1 MKRLAIILSSLFIFS
16 VTLFAQEQ
24 TKSKPTDEM
33 AFETLYHDYG
43 SVVYDADGTYKFVF
57 TNNAKKPLVIT
68 NVKSSCGCTVPSWP
82 KEPIQPG
89 EKGSITV
96 KYNTKIPGTFNKSVQ
111 VFSTAENSPVKLSIR
126 GKVMARPDDLK
137 SSSSGNNLMNG
148 TRIKEGVVKDNS
160 GMLEENDAIEKEVG
174 MSTNPGTVSKSKELK
189 KTLYQEKLRAEK
201 AEKKIK

>member
-1 MKRLAIILSSLFIFS
+1 MKRLAIFLSLVFVSSVFI
-16 VTLFAQEQ
+16 FAQEQ
-24 TKSKPTDEM
+24 TKSKSTDEM
-33 AFETLYHDYG
+33 AFEALSHDYG

-126 GKVMARPDDLK
+126 GRVMARPDDLK
-137 SSSSGNNLMNG
+137 SSTGNNLMNG
-148 TRIKEGVVKDNS
+148 TKIKEGVRQEQGNS
-160 GMLEENDAIEKEVG
+160 GNVEQLTTSEQETIGGA
-174 MSTNPGTVSKSKELK
+174 GTLSKSKEARKAEYLK
-189 KTLYQEKLRAEK
+189 KLEE
-201 AEKKIK
+201 EKKKK